1 MQDAIR
7 GRAEAARKRCQAGLV
22 LILLGALPVAAATP
36 PSAAAPPA
44 GGIVDLDAM
53 VVRGEQPGPGL
64 WKVSR
69 NGHVLW
75 ILGTIAPLPR
85 DLQWSA
91 DEVEQAIAQSQQVL
105 EPPYVT
111 LDAHFGFFAG
121 LAMLP
126 SALKAMKNPD
136 GARLDDVLP
145 PDLYARWLPLK
156 QRYLG
161 RDGGI
166 EKKRPMFAAGEL
178 YEAAV
183 RKSGLSPKPVV
194 WPVVVAAAKRHGLKP
209 VPTKLAI
216 TISDPKQALADY
228 RASGIDDRDCFRSVL
243 DAVQNDLPGMVERAN
258 AWSMGDVEALQAMPL
273 ENPVATCGD
282 ALSNTEFARRWGAD
296 HVGERLRA
304 HWLEI
309 ARRSIAEHS
318 GTFAVLPL
326 SNLLGEQGYL
336 AALRAEGYEIEAP
349 E

>member
-1 MQDAIR
+1 MQDAKNR
-7 GRAEAARKRCQAGLV
+7 QKPRSGRRCWLAL
-22 LILLGALPVAAATP
+22 LLLGVVAGASATP
-36 PSAAAPPA
+36 PPAAPVPD
-44 GGIVDLDAM
+44 GGIVDLDTM

-85 DLQWSA
+85 DLQWRST
-91 DEVEQAIAQSQQVL
+91 EVEQAIAQSQQVL

-111 LDAHFGFFAG
+111 LDAHLGFFAG
-121 LAMLP
+121 LALLP

-136 GARLDDVLP
+136 GAQLRDVLP
-145 PDLYARWLPLK
+145 PDIYARWLPLK
-156 QRYLG
+156 LRYLG

-183 RKSGLSPKPVV
+183 KKSGLSPKPVV

-209 VPTKLAI
+209 TQTRLVI
-216 TISDPKQALADY
+216 TISDPKRALADY
-228 RASGIDDRDCFRSVL
+228 RASGTNDSECFRSVL

-258 AWSMGDVEALQAMPL
+258 AWSVGDIQTLRAMPH

-282 ALSNTEFARRWGAD
+282 ALSNTEFARRWGVD
-296 HVGERLRA
+296 QVGQRMRA
-304 HWLEI
+304 HWLGI
-309 ARRSIAEHS
+309 ARTSIDKHA

-326 SNLLGEQGYL
+326 GNLLGEGGYL

-349 E
+349 Q